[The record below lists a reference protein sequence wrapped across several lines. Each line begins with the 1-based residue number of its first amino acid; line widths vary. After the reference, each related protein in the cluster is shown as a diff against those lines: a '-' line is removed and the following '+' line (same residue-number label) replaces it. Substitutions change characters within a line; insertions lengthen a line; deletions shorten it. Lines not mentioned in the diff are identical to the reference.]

1 MAPRRTPRDSGE
13 RGTHVDK
20 RFGGVLAVIG
30 LTATLLAGIGAV
42 DAAPADGEV
51 HARDAFAS
59 RGSYAIATAGTSA
72 APAARAG
79 GLTAGI
85 ELRGD
90 NGLLRDA
97 VAAAGG
103 VVTGEVDGVVHARV
117 PQAQAAAL
125 EANPGVE
132 SMGPL
137 PPLRPAEQSE
147 GVALTGADA
156 WLGEGTDGTGVDVA
170 IVDIGFAGW
179 SEQLGTELPASVATS
194 FSSCAASDES
204 EHGTAVAEIVHDM
217 APGATLHLVCV
228 DDTYDLYPNSV
239 ALNYL
244 AANDVEV
251 AVASIG
257 TFTASRGDG
266 SSSLDRAINQSR
278 RDGTLWV
285 VAAGNAGDAHVRIPK
300 GAPTQPRD
308 VVDQPGYY
316 IDAVDAN
323 TGATFDPFIRFRVPA
338 GGVVAIDARWDAFPY
353 TRIDFDLLAFTS
365 AAVSNAG
372 FVNGSFNDQLN
383 QSLVPPI
390 ETFAFQNDAAVARDF
405 YLAVDA
411 YSPVSVPIDIFFVG
425 AYNVEYLT
433 AAGTV
438 SDPGTGPGVLTVGA
452 ACAANGVIEPFS
464 SRGPTTDGRVKPDLV
479 GPDGTTSSIY
489 GPASGCL
496 GGFLG
501 TSAATPHV
509 GGAAALVL
517 DADPDLGPTD
527 VQGILER
534 RATPGGVAGKDS
546 TWGWGQLALGAAD
559 VPQAPQGDLFTGL
572 SPSRRVLD
580 TRTSATPL
588 AGGSTRQIPIAGT
601 NGVPADATA
610 VVLSVVAVKPTAAG
624 YLTAFPAGAARP
636 VASSLN
642 FAAGQVI
649 SNSVT
654 VGLGPNG
661 AVSLFNY
668 AGSTNVVVDI
678 AGWYGPSAATGLA
691 TVDPIRA
698 VDTRP
703 GRSTRIA
710 VPGGDLG
717 GAEVLTAKLA
727 GNPLIPEVPASAVAV
742 VLNAAVTAPTITGH
756 LTVWPDGLAKPLAS
770 NLNFDKGATVANL
783 VVAKT
788 GTDGQVKV
796 ATNGGKAH
804 VILDIVGYY
813 DASAPGR
820 FVALPTVNRVV
831 DTRTG
836 TGGPQRQA
844 NANQTTNVELTELYG
859 VPRDALAAVLNVTAI
874 KPESVGHLRVWGSG
888 PLPTASTL
896 NFRAGAIIGN
906 AALVGFGPSA
916 ELGEGW
922 FGVYTSSQGPTDLV
936 ADVSGYFISPL

>member
-1 MAPRRTPRDSGE
+1 M
-13 RGTHVDK
+13 DK
-20 RFGGVLAVIG
+20 RFGGVLAVVG
-30 LTATLLAGIGAV
+30 LTASLLAGIGAV
-42 DAAPADGEV
+42 DAAPADDGV
-51 HARDAFAS
+51 HARDVFAS
-59 RGSYAIATAGTSA
+59 RGSYAPATAGTSA
-72 APAARAG
+72 VPTARAR
-79 GLTAGI
+79 GLTAGM

-90 NGLLRDA
+90 NGAVRKA
-97 VAAAGG
+97 VADAGG
-103 VVTGEVDGVVHARV
+103 VVTGEIDGVVHARV
-117 PQAQAAAL
+117 PEEQTAAL
-125 EANPGVE
+125 EANPDVE
-132 SMGPL
+132 SVGPL
-137 PPLRPAEQSE
+137 PRLRPAEESE
-147 GVALTGADA
+147 GVALTGAGT
-156 WLGEGTDGTGVDVA
+156 WLGVGTDGTGVDVA

-179 SEQLGTELPASVATS
+179 SAQLGTELPASVATS
-194 FSSCAASDES
+194 FGGCAASDET

-228 DDTYDLYPNSV
+228 DDTYDLYPNST

-257 TFTASRGDG
+257 TFTESRGDG
-266 SSSLDRAINQSR
+266 SSSVDMAINQSR
-278 RDGTLWV
+278 RNGTLWV

-308 VVDQPGYY
+308 VIDQPGYF

-323 TGATFDPFIRFRVPA
+323 AAATFDPFIRFRVPA
-338 GGVVAIDARWDAFPY
+338 GGVVEVDARWDAFPY

-383 QSLVPPI
+383 QNLVPPI

-452 ACAANGVIEPFS
+452 TCAANGVIEPFS

-534 RATPGGVAGKDS
+534 RATPAGVAGKDS

-572 SPSRRVLD
+572 SPSRRLLD

-588 AGGSTRQIPIAGT
+588 VGGSTRQIPIAGT

-642 FAAGQVI
+642 FAPGQII

-661 AVSLFNY
+661 AIGLFNY

-678 AGWYGPSAATGLA
+678 AGWYGPTATTGLA

-698 VDTRP
+698 VDTRA
-703 GRSTRIA
+703 GKSTRVA
-710 VPGGDLG
+710 VPGGDIG
-717 GAEVLTAKLA
+717 GNEVLTVELA
-727 GNPLIPEVPASAVAV
+727 GNPRHPGGAGVGGGRRPERRCHRPDDHW
-742 VLNAAVTAPTITGH
+742 APH
-756 LTVWPDGLAKPLAS
+756 GLARRADQAAGLQPELRQGGDGRQPGGRQDRHGRTGQRGHQRRQGPPDPRHRRLLRRVGPGPVRRPAHREPRGRHADRHGRPAAS
-770 NLNFDKGATVANL
+770 GQPEPDDVRGAHGALRRARGRHGRGAERDRHQARVGRSPPGVGQWSAPDRLHPELQCRRDHRERRARWASVPVPSWVRAGSGSTRPRRAPPTSWRTSP
-783 VVAKT
+783 AT
-788 GTDGQVKV
+788 SSAPSDGQ
-796 ATNGGKAH
+796 G
-804 VILDIVGYY
+804 
-813 DASAPGR
+813 
-820 FVALPTVNRVV
+820 
-831 DTRTG
+831 
-836 TGGPQRQA
+836 
-844 NANQTTNVELTELYG
+844 
-859 VPRDALAAVLNVTAI
+859 AA
-874 KPESVGHLRVWGSG
+874 
-888 PLPTASTL
+888 
-896 NFRAGAIIGN
+896 
-906 AALVGFGPSA
+906 
-916 ELGEGW
+916 
-922 FGVYTSSQGPTDLV
+922 
-936 ADVSGYFISPL
+936 